1 MVMICPG
8 AAPAAVV
15 IIISRAHGHGRLPR
29 EGAEGRLV
37 GFMWKTA
44 GRDMRGQRGGEI
56 GHSGSMRARFGK
68 TLPGGSSR
76 YSGRRGPL

>member
-8 AAPAAVV
+8 PAPAAVV
-15 IIISRAHGHGRLPR
+15 IIISRAHGQGRLPR

-37 GFMWKTA
+37 GIMWKTP

-56 GHSGSMRARFGK
+56 GRFGSMRARFGK
-68 TLPGGSSR
+68 TLPEGSSR
-76 YSGRRGPL
+76 YCGRRGRL